1 MQVPDTRA
9 FVRPMDFD
17 VVKFRVAGDNREGLE
32 LSRSF
37 VIDLLK
43 DEADRPLL
51 VESNET
57 PFIVVCSD
65 GLLLLLVYR
74 SSSKI
79 EDIHGLP
86 VQIPVVALKGVLKD
100 LWDEHAKCGTMDE
113 EVGLLPDLD
122 VAKLALK

>member
-1 MQVPDTRA
+1 MSFET
-9 FVRPMDFD
+9 
-17 VVKFRVAGDNREGLE
+17 VKFRIAGDSQESLD
-32 LSRSF
+32 LDRSF

-43 DEADRPLL
+43 DEAERPAL
-51 VESNET
+51 VESHET

-74 SSSKI
+74 SSNKV

-86 VQIPVVALKGVLKD
+86 VQVPVVALKGVLKD
-100 LWDEHAKCGTMDE
+100 LWNEHAKCGTMDE